1 MSRIVQWTLLAALV
15 AAVPIVAVAED
26 ACVKRVFGNYC
37 LGGQISEQTRK
48 DPKFVHQQQEGDRFA
63 VVYVEGDEKIYVMA
77 YKQRIYK
84 VLRRY
89 DSPTVLRYSDLQTL
103 LTDKY
108 GPPQDLSR
116 YPGYA
121 KNRASKMGAIR
132 RGEGYAELL
141 WAPEGVD
148 WSITLG
154 WTRELGLTLDYRVK
168 DLDEEQRAT
177 STARL

>member
-1 MSRIVQWTLLAALV
+1 MSRMIQWTLLAALV
-15 AAVPIVAVAED
+15 AVPPIAAVAGE
-26 ACVKRVFGNYC
+26 ACAKRVFGDYC
-37 LGGQISEQTRK
+37 LGGQISEQIRK
-48 DPKFVHQQQEGDRFA
+48 DSKFFHQQREGDRFA
-63 VVYVEGDEKIYVMA
+63 VIYVEGDERIYVMA
-77 YKQRIYK
+77 YKERIYK
-84 VLRRY
+84 VLRQY
-89 DSPTVLRYSDLQTL
+89 DSPTALRYSDLQTL

-121 KNRASKMGAIR
+121 KNRASRMGAIR
-132 RGEGYAELL
+132 RGEGYAELR

-148 WSITLG
+148 WSMTLG

-168 DLDEEQRAT
+168 GLDEEQRAA